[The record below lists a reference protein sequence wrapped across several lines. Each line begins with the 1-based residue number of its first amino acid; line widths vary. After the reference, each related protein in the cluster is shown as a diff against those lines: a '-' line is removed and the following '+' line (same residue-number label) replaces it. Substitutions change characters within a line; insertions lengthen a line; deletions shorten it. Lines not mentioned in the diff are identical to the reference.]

1 MKSIIGIQIKKRRE
15 ELNMTQEELAT
26 KLGYKSR
33 SSINKIELGKNDITQ
48 HKVVE
53 FANAL
58 NTTPAYLMGWTD
70 TATQKKNDT
79 LSDIILRLR
88 SDDNFMEVVQ
98 GIYDLTDE
106 QINVIKSL
114 LITFKQ

>member
-1 MKSIIGIQIKKRRE
+1 MKIGERIKERRLYLGLSADDVARQ
-15 ELNMTQEELAT
+15 LNKNRATIYRYESSYIEKLPTTVLEPLA
-26 KLGYKSR
+26 
-33 SSINKIELGKNDITQ
+33 
-48 HKVVE
+48 KV
-53 FANAL
+53 L
-58 NTTPAYLMGWTD
+58 QTTPAYLMGWTD
-70 TATQKKNDT
+70 TETQKKNDI

>member
-1 MKSIIGIQIKKRRE
+1 MKIGERIKERRLYLGLSADDVARQ
-15 ELNMTQEELAT
+15 LNKNSATIYRYESSYIEKLPTTVLEPLA
-26 KLGYKSR
+26 
-33 SSINKIELGKNDITQ
+33 
-48 HKVVE
+48 KV
-53 FANAL
+53 L
-58 NTTPAYLMGWTD
+58 QTTPAYLMGWTD
-70 TATQKKNDT
+70 AETQKKNDI

-98 GIYDLTDE
+98 GIYDLSDE